1 MAELIAAAH
10 RAKLDEV
17 RRLLGRGVDA
27 SAADFS
33 NGETALH
40 AVCCANHNPMSERA
54 RVAVVRELLVVSEE
68 KRLQVLTPKGVPLQV
83 IKLGS
88 GLRRM
93 CADDQRV
100 WVADRN
106 ANQVL
111 ALSILVY

>member
-40 AVCCANHNPMSERA
+40 AVRCFP
-54 RVAVVRELLVVSEE
+54 
-68 KRLQVLTPKGVPLQV
+68 GV
-83 IKLGS
+83 
-88 GLRRM
+88 
-93 CADDQRV
+93 
-100 WVADRN
+100 
-106 ANQVL
+106 
-111 ALSILVY
+111 